1 MTWNV
6 ASAKARLS
14 ELLKK
19 TRSGPQVI
27 ENRGEPVA
35 VVLSMA
41 EYDRLQSAAA
51 EPRPSAMHEFLERTA
66 KLRGRDGVE
75 LEIPARK
82 VGKSRPAVNFDD

>member
-19 TRSGPQVI
+19 AKAGPQVI

-35 VVLSMA
+35 VVLSKA
-41 EYDRLQSAAA
+41 DYDRLQTAAA
-51 EPRPSAMHEFLERTA
+51 EPRPSAMHELLAWTARLKGEEGLELELPRRKA
-66 KLRGRDGVE
+66 GRGR
-75 LEIPARK
+75 
-82 VGKSRPAVNFDD
+82 RPPSFDD

>member
-35 VVLSMA
+35 VVLSKA

-51 EPRPSAMHEFLERTA
+51 EPRPTAMREFLDRTA
-66 KLRGRDGVE
+66 KLRGQDGLE
-75 LEIPARK
+75 LELPPRR
-82 VGKSRPAVNFDD
+82 VGKGRPAVSFDD